1 MQVAAGWGVTGL
13 TADTAGRLYD
23 KVRGQL
29 GVAQPPQSLRTDY
42 TEEYFAAN
50 AAAGVSLIEPPSTP
64 TVRSP
69 RSCSPPPALRI
80 VEQLTGVFAT
90 KILS

>member
-50 AAAGVSLIEPPSTP
+50 AAAGVSPIEPPSTP
-64 TVRSP
+64 IVRSALLLST
-69 RSCSPPPALRI
+69 SCLAYRGLADWSLCYEDP
-80 VEQLTGVFAT
+80 
-90 KILS
+90 